1 MLLSNKHF
9 GETVKLDFYLILKYT
24 ELKEEKGKA
33 PGGGI
38 VWVPPF
44 LAKDPSSSLSS
55 VFCELFPWEEA
66 MHQNQITVVSSFT
79 VYSGCFL

>member
-9 GETVKLDFYLILKYT
+9 GETVKLDFDLILKCT
-24 ELKEEKGKA
+24 EVEEEKGKA

-44 LAKDPSSSLSS
+44 LAIDPSSSLSS
-55 VFCELFPWEEA
+55 AVCEFPRKEVG
-66 MHQNQITVVSSFT
+66 HQNQVTVVRSFT